1 MRTDIDL
8 KYFKKRL
15 EERLK
20 DIIEEQQ
27 YKKTGTTPVELDQ
40 ARIGRL
46 SRMDAI
52 QQQAIAKAAARL
64 VDMERQRIQSAL
76 ARMRADEYGYC
87 IICEEDIAEGRLQFD
102 PSVLTCISC
111 AEEKEAKG
119 NLVREQ

>member
-20 DIIEEQQ
+20 EIIEEQQ

-76 ARMRADEYGYC
+76 ARMRIDEYGYC

-102 PSVLTCISC
+102 PSVMTCISC
-111 AEEKEAKG
+111 AEEKEAKI

>member
-1 MRTDIDL
+1 VRTDIDL

-20 DIIEEQQ
+20 DIIEGQEN
-27 YKKTGTTPVELDQ
+27 KKIGTAPIELDQ

-52 QQQAIAKAAARL
+52 QQQAISKAASRL
-64 VDMERQRIQSAL
+64 IDVERQRIQSAL

-87 IICEEDIAEGRLQFD
+87 IVCEEDIAEGRLQFD
-102 PSVLTCISC
+102 PSVLICITC

-119 NLVREQ
+119 NFTR

>member
-20 DIIEEQQ
+20 DIIEGQEN
-27 YKKTGTTPVELDQ
+27 KKIGPAPIELDQ

-52 QQQAIAKAAARL
+52 QQQAISKAASHL
-64 VDMERQRIQSAL
+64 IDMERQRIQSAL

-87 IICEEDIAEGRLQFD
+87 IVCEQDIVEGRLQFD
-102 PSVLTCISC
+102 PSVLICISC
-111 AEEKEAKG
+111 AEEKEAKD
-119 NLVREQ
+119 NLPRGT

>member
-1 MRTDIDL
+1 MRADIDL
-8 KYFKKRL
+8 EYFKKRL

-20 DIIEEQQ
+20 DIVEGQEN
-27 YKKTGTTPVELDQ
+27 KKPGTAPIELDQ

-52 QQQAIAKAAARL
+52 QQQAISKADFRL
-64 VDMERQRIQSAL
+64 TDMERQRIQSAL

-102 PSVLTCISC
+102 PSVLFCISC
-111 AEEKEAKG
+111 AAEKEAKDKFP
-119 NLVREQ
+119 RCQ

>member
-20 DIIEEQQ
+20 DIVEGQEN
-27 YKKTGTTPVELDQ
+27 KKTGTALIELDQ

-52 QQQAIAKAAARL
+52 QQQAISKAAFRL
-64 VDMERQRIQSAL
+64 IDMERQRIQSAL

-87 IICEEDIAEGRLQFD
+87 VICEEDIAEGRLQFD
-102 PSVLTCISC
+102 PSVLFCISC
-111 AEEKEAKG
+111 AAEKEAKD
-119 NLVREQ
+119 NFPR

>member
-1 MRTDIDL
+1 VRTDIDL

-20 DIIEEQQ
+20 DIIEGQEN
-27 YKKTGTTPVELDQ
+27 KKTGTAPIELDQ

-52 QQQAIAKAAARL
+52 QQQAISKAASRL
-64 VDMERQRIQSAL
+64 IDVERQRIQSAL

-87 IICEEDIAEGRLQFD
+87 IVCEEDIAEGRLQFD
-102 PSVLTCISC
+102 PSVLICITC

-119 NLVREQ
+119 NFTR

>member
-15 EERLK
+15 EERLE

-76 ARMRADEYGYC
+76 VRMRADEYGYC

-119 NLVREQ
+119 NLVSEQ